1 MRGDRVTTAG
11 ITVNH
16 RWCYKPWE
24 RSVRQKSSA
33 QKVTPPRAAGGAQ
46 VKLTVADHDGFV
58 NMTGVIVRCDFCQ
71 PGAIEL
77 AIGEAVRNR
86 EPNANA
92 AC

>member
-1 MRGDRVTTAG
+1 M
-11 ITVNH
+11 
-16 RWCYKPWE
+16 
-24 RSVRQKSSA
+24 
-33 QKVTPPRAAGGAQ
+33 
-46 VKLTVADHDGFV
+46 KLTVADHDGFV
-58 NMTGVIVRCDFCQ
+58 TMTGVIVRCDFCQ